1 MHRNCLLGMLLYV
14 FSVSLI
20 GTCAPHLTA
29 ARTIPPTERDPE
41 ETRQAI
47 PPVVLLNGKPLVYT
61 TWEPRRYL
69 RDGRPFLVKFKEIA
83 GRIERFPFQWLVYP
97 GTLAGD
103 FADNWAVTHA
113 DAQWFYHFADLARSS
128 SPEDLKSCADY
139 MAEAS
144 PKEKGATRGGLA
156 FFPRGRLASGDCHP
170 CGRLLRSV
178 SEFQIAGGDRGRG
191 DWSAARAAFA
201 ILPGDDHSGARG
213 QTQT

>member
-69 RDGRPFLVKFKEIA
+69 RDGRPFLCQV
-83 GRIERFPFQWLVYP
+83 Q
-97 GTLAGD
+97 
-103 FADNWAVTHA
+103 
-113 DAQWFYHFADLARSS
+113 
-128 SPEDLKSCADY
+128 
-139 MAEAS
+139 
-144 PKEKGATRGGLA
+144 
-156 FFPRGRLASGDCHP
+156 
-170 CGRLLRSV
+170 
-178 SEFQIAGGDRGRG
+178 GDRRPDRAVPVPMARVSWNPGR
-191 DWSAARAAFA
+191 
-201 ILPGDDHSGARG
+201 
-213 QTQT
+213 